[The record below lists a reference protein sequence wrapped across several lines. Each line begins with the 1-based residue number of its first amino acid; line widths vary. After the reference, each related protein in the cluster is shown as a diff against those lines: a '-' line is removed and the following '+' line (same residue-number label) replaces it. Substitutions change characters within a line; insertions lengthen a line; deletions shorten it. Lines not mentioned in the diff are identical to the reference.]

1 MSRLKELLP
10 LIRSG
15 DEAAAAEF
23 VQTYEP
29 HVRRFVRARMRVA
42 RLRRVSDSSDL
53 CQIVLASVLVRA
65 AVGHYEVADSEEMKK
80 LLAKIAANKVA
91 DLARKPEFRS
101 PHVPVFGPGND
112 GVEPAASGAGPAS
125 QLALHELI
133 QKADQLLSDRERP
146 IAELRKEGLTWEE
159 VGKRLNM
166 SGEAVRKTLDRAVK
180 RITLA
185 LGLEESTDE

>member
-1 MSRLKELLP
+1 MSRLKELLT

-15 DEAAAAEF
+15 DGAAAAEF
-23 VQTYEP
+23 FQTYQP

-53 CQIVLASVLVRA
+53 CQAVLASVLVRA

-91 DLARKPEFRS
+91 DLARKPEFRN
-101 PHVPVFGPGND
+101 PPVPIFAPGND
-112 GVEPAASGAGPAS
+112 GVEPVSAGSSPVS
-125 QLALHELI
+125 QVALLELI

-159 VGKRLNM
+159 VGRRMNM
-166 SGEAVRKTLDRAVK
+166 SADAVRKILDRAVK

-185 LGLEESTDE
+185 LGLEERTDE